1 MPKAAS
7 KPSLLDDVVETILRL
22 NEPGGSTKVRL
33 FNTISKATPSVT
45 RPNLAKTLD
54 KGVETSRLA
63 LVGSKYHVV
72 GHAPPEPP
80 AVKIE
85 DIVVGAGALA
95 ESGAVTVSYS
105 GTLSVG
111 GKQFDASPKFS
122 FELGVGEVIRGWDI
136 GVKGMRVG
144 GHRVLHVPSELAYGK
159 RGAPPDIP
167 PNSAL
172 TFDVKLLAL
181 K

>member
-1 MPKAAS
+1 M
-7 KPSLLDDVVETILRL
+7 RL

-45 RPNLAKTLD
+45 RPNLSKALD
-54 KGVETSRLA
+54 KGVEASRLA
-63 LVGSKYHVV
+63 LVGTKYHVV

-80 AVKIE
+80 AVNIE
-85 DIVVGAGALA
+85 DIVVGGGALA
-95 ESGAVTVSYS
+95 ETGSVCTMSYR

-111 GKQFDASPKFS
+111 GKQFDAAKKFT
-122 FELGVGEVIRGWDI
+122 FELGIGDVIRGWDI

-144 GHRVLHVPSELAYGK
+144 GHRVLHVPSELGYGK

-172 TFDVKLLAL
+172 TFDVKLLSL
-181 K
+181 EK